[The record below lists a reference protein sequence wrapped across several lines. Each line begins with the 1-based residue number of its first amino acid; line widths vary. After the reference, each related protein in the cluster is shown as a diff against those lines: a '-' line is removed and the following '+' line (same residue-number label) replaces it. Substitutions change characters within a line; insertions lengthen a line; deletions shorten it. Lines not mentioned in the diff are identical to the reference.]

1 MEKFDIENFPT
12 SRAAVDMLHS
22 ISEGFYQD
30 SYVMKWLLQV
40 EGLEWD
46 SAESILGGGFLRSF
60 SQKQLRGGLCTMN
73 RNGSFQ

>member
-46 SAESILGGGFLRSF
+46 SAESILGGGASF
-60 SQKQLRGGLCTMN
+60 AVFP
-73 RNGSFQ
+73 RNSYVGAYVP